1 MRKWYISL
9 RSFGYACCMVL
20 LFGVGPA
27 IAAVKSQDEA
37 RPPERLKLEQ
47 AIMFGLKHHPKL
59 FWYKHRVARQK
70 ANVQIAKAHFLPNVG
85 AAGLFGAGNPG
96 VSNRPFNNAYQ
107 YSPVMPSTFDSV
119 GPIGRDGLN
128 QMAQTVMGTLGVT
141 QLLFDFGKYEHQTAF
156 RKYLEK
162 SATNML
168 LVRDAWVILQVR
180 EAYYHVLLDRK
191 LIEVYQKNLEQREL
205 VKELTHA
212 LYKAD
217 YKSRLDYDLAVVD
230 YEKAQALL
238 VDEQSDLKTQLAR
251 LNESMG
257 LGKNSRENYE
267 LLDREPSTLPAMPLN
282 RLIRQ
287 GIQSRPELISVQN
300 QYQGHVEKTRSEK
313 ALHYPYISAFGSY
326 GYLGNMV
333 SGQSYV
339 PGWWT
344 GGAMVS
350 VPLYTGGLI
359 RGRIASAREQS
370 LEDEYHA
377 KDWKIRIRLEVI
389 KAYERIQSDSADI
402 VAYDKAV
409 KEAQLALI
417 LANKKYQA
425 NLISIVALTL
435 AEVYLLDTEAS
446 LAISQYHLAVDRAA
460 LKFASGLDYP
470 EFVTRQGAVRPAR
483 MHLNGID
490 PASGG

>member
-1 MRKWYISL
+1 MKKWIVPL
-9 RSFGYACCMVL
+9 RILGSIGVL
-20 LFGVGPA
+20 VVLFGANPVLA
-27 IAAVKSQDEA
+27 ESRTSDSLQ
-37 RPPERLKLEQ
+37 PPERLRLEQ
-47 AIMFGLKHHPKL
+47 AILFGLTHHPKL
-59 FWYKHRVARQK
+59 FWYQHRVARQK
-70 ANVQIAKAHFLPNVG
+70 ANVQIAKSHFLPNVG
-85 AAGLFGAGNPG
+85 AAGMFGAGDPG
-96 VSNRPFNNAYQ
+96 ASNRPFNNAYQ
-107 YSPVMPSTFDSV
+107 YSPVMPSTFDSM
-119 GPIGRDGLN
+119 GPLAQNGLN
-128 QMAQTVMGTLGVT
+128 NMAQTADATLGVT
-141 QLLFDFGKYEHQTAF
+141 QLLYDFGKYEHQTAF
-156 RKYLEK
+156 QKYLEK
-162 SATNML
+162 AATNML

-180 EAYYHVLLDRK
+180 EAYYHVILDRK

-205 VKELTHA
+205 VRELTHA
-212 LYKAD
+212 LYRAD

-257 LGKNSRENYE
+257 LGRESRKDYE
-267 LLDREPSTLPAMPLN
+267 LLDREPATLPALPLN
-282 RLIRQ
+282 RLIRE
-287 GIQSRPELISVQN
+287 GIRSRPELISVQN
-300 QYQGHVEKTRSEK
+300 QYKGHIEKTRSEK

-344 GGAMVS
+344 GGAMMTI
-350 VPLYTGGLI
+350 PLYTGGLI
-359 RGRIASAREQS
+359 RGRIANARELS
-370 LEDEYHA
+370 LEDRYHLR
-377 KDWKIRIRLEVI
+377 DWRIRIRLEVI
-389 KAYERIQSDSADI
+389 RAYERIRSDSADI
-402 VAYDKAV
+402 VAFDKAV
-409 KEAQLALI
+409 KEAQLALV

-470 EFVTRQGAVRPAR
+470 EFVNKQGVVRPSR
-483 MHLNGID
+483 MRLTGID